1 MSSIWKD
8 LHLNPRVESCFT
20 CLRRL
25 SSFLSTFK
33 LLSYQPPNEVA
44 SLLFSFALDCHLELM
59 FQYDRICQLKALP
72 HRVQDVFWQEWGSNP
87 RTLSRT
93 RVLDWGF
100 SWAWRLRSLAH
111 SASFPS
117 THFFFDLWPFHWVNF
132 SIPRC
137 ILLKGL
143 CHPFEKFFV
152 QTHAYIRVAHVFA
165 GYLLFCA
172 LLKRSAFNHGWRSE
186 SFVFFC
192 FGLSSW
198 IDVPVRQNLSAKGSA
213 SSCSK
218 RFLTGVGFE
227 PTHRLVY
234 LKSRLRNFLS
244 RAP

>member
-1 MSSIWKD
+1 MTLRVFCFLLLWTVILNWRSSMTEF
-8 LHLNPRVESCFT
+8 VT
-20 CLRRL
+20 RRL
-25 SSFLSTFK
+25 CLIVFKTF
-33 LLSYQPPNEVA
+33 S
-44 SLLFSFALDCHLELM
+44 
-59 FQYDRICQLKALP
+59 DRSGI
-72 HRVQDVFWQEWGSNP
+72 
-87 RTLSRT
+87 RTH
-93 RVLDWGF
+93 
-100 SWAWRLRSLAH
+100 AH
-111 SASFPS
+111 SRVPEFS
-117 THFFFDLWPFHWVNF
+117 TEDFLEPGTLGRSPIRPCFRRHIFSFDLWPFHWVNF

-137 ILLKGL
+137 ILLNGL

-172 LLKRSAFNHGWRSE
+172 LLKCSAFNHGWRSE

-227 PTHRLVY
+227 PTHTLVY
-234 LKSRLRNFLS
+234 QKSRLRNFLS